1 MLRCIYS
8 EYELLCTF
16 RLVLREETRC
26 VATRNFIIELKVAL
40 AECIVNFVDIR
51 FVGAAVIAAIA
62 EGFDAGRL

>member
-1 MLRCIYS
+1 MPRFIYG

-16 RLVLREETRC
+16 KFVLREETRC
-26 VATRNFIIELKVAL
+26 VATRNFIVELKVVL

-51 FVGAAVIAAIA
+51 FVCADVIAAIA